1 MVAVLVAQDCVLLLV
16 ILVVRGAAEVALALA
31 QEAVTAAAV
40 VIVMDVQALV
50 KTSVRE
56 VARPVVKAVVPVAQ
70 DVQVGVLVMDVAPIA
85 LEIVVLV

>member
-1 MVAVLVAQDCVLLLV
+1 M
-16 ILVVRGAAEVALALA
+16 EVALALA

-56 VARPVVKAVVPVAQ
+56 VARAVVKAVVPVAQ
-70 DVQVGVLVMDVAPIA
+70 DVRVGVLVTDVAPIA
-85 LEIVVLV
+85 LEIVASV